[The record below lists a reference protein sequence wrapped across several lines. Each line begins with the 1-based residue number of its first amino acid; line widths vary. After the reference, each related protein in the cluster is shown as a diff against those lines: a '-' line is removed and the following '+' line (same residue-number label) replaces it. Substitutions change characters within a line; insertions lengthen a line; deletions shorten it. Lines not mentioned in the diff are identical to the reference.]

1 MTTRDDTKD
10 EHIHLVVTEG
20 QKARWTSLVEDE
32 PQYDSLSAFVREA
45 AEKQWA
51 RDRGQS
57 DAPDAIED
65 MRDSILEEMESVES
79 TMRMMNENLENVQNR
94 QVDEDSV
101 DAIVG
106 GYAQALESKLESL
119 EAEVDDNNESGTDDE

>member
-1 MTTRDDTKD
+1 MPSDDTKD

-20 QKARWTSLVEDE
+20 QKARWKQLVDDE

-57 DAPDAIED
+57 NAPAAIEG
-65 MRDSILEEMESVES
+65 MRDSILQELESVES
-79 TMRMMNENLENVQNR
+79 TVRMMNENLENVRNK

-106 GYAQALESKLESL
+106 GYAQALESKLDSFE
-119 EAEVDDNNESGTDDE
+119 EEVDGDDEESTDGE

>member
-1 MTTRDDTKD
+1 MSRDDAKD

-20 QKARWTSLVEDE
+20 QKARWKALVEDE

-51 RDRGQS
+51 RDRGES
-57 DAPDAIED
+57 DVPDAVDD
-65 MRDSILEEMESVES
+65 MRDTILAEMESMES
-79 TMRMMNENLENVQNR
+79 TLRLLNENLENVRDR
-94 QVDEDSV
+94 QVDEDTV

-106 GYAQALESKLESL
+106 GYANALESQLENL
-119 EAEVDDNNESGTDDE
+119 ENEVGDGTDE